1 MPTCEPF
8 SHTFFASYK
17 SHVHCLQASCQAVLE
32 ALLVGPWSG
41 RQEGPPQDQLSVGH
55 QGHKVPIKATG
66 DHHRV
71 GGLHSGAHQ
80 QEARLVQGRTVHH
93 AANPEATNMDIELG
107 SL

>member
-1 MPTCEPF
+1 M
-8 SHTFFASYK
+8 
-17 SHVHCLQASCQAVLE
+17 
-32 ALLVGPWSG
+32 GPWSG